1 MYGVFIKGFIVMATV
16 KLQWSNLL
24 KLTELEFKPDFPAQL
39 VISDEVLQCI
49 SWLTGTT
56 GFDRR
61 LLRCTKQGA
70 LLVANAWCAMHE
82 VDVDVMYPEAGT
94 PKTADDIVANDGV
107 LLVTSTQIVT
117 FDIARVSGGDVET
130 IHVPP
135 GQFYWYPFSTYSV
148 VATVVPAGSGTA
160 SYVVVTAYK
169 Q

>member
-1 MYGVFIKGFIVMATV
+1 MSTV

-24 KLTELEFKPDFPAQL
+24 KLTELEFRPDFPAQL
-39 VISDEVLQCI
+39 NISDEVLQCI

-56 GFDRR
+56 GYDRR

-70 LLVANAWCAMHE
+70 LLVADAWCGLHE
-82 VDVDVMYPEAGT
+82 VDVHVMYPETGD
-94 PKTADDIVANDGV
+94 PKTADNIVANDGV
-107 LLVTSTQIVT
+107 LLVTSTAIVR
-117 FDIARVSGGDVET
+117 FDIARVSGGEVET
-130 IHVPP
+130 FHVPP
-135 GQFYWYPFSTYSV
+135 GSYYWYPFSAYSV